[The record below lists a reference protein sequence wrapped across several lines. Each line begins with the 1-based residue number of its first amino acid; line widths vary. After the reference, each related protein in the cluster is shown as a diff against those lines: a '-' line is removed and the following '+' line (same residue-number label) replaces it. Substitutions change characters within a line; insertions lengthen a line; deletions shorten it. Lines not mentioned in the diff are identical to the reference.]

1 MNRYDRTTITTIYI
15 KLKLIISIIK
25 VRYIKFTNLT
35 ITLKIQLNSIIQS
48 LIIIFKLNPFLR
60 IITIYQRIII
70 IPTKLY
76 AQTIILIA
84 IIHK

>member
-1 MNRYDRTTITTIYI
+1 MNRYDRTTITAIYI